1 MKVLLADSA
10 EVRRPESTSLALAQV
25 EIPPLPAPSA
35 VLSKRFYFPELD
47 AIRIFLFFG
56 VWAYH
61 AVPLQD
67 HYYVEHHIPQVLA
80 SLIATA
86 IKACMCSLDVFFI
99 LSAFLITELLLRE
112 RALRGA
118 VDLKT
123 FYVRRLLRIWPLY
136 FFVIALAAFLS
147 LFDRSQTVGW
157 SYALS
162 FLFFVGNWIMA
173 IRGFPRATIL
183 VPLWSV
189 SFEEQFYL
197 LWPLVLRNSSLR
209 TIRRI
214 AVGLLVVASLTRLI
228 LLLKHAGGDPIWYNS
243 FARLDSIA
251 CGILLAVILHGR
263 ATFRLALPARMSLL
277 VLGVSA
283 WMLVGRYCG
292 LLDPVPRLAGG
303 MIGYPLM
310 SLGGVAIFLSVL
322 GAAQDG
328 FPFLKNSLLVH
339 LGKISFGLYAFH
351 LLGLRFSVY
360 LFAGYHHA
368 FGWTLSLL
376 LSLVITLLLAAAS
389 FKWLESPFLRL
400 KQNRFTYVPSGALS
414 R

>member
-1 MKVLLADSA
+1 MKVLLPDSA

-61 AVPLQD
+61 ALPRQD

-80 SLIATA
+80 SLITTA

-136 FFVIALAAFLS
+136 FFAIALAAFLS

-173 IRGFPRATIL
+173 IRGSPRATMI

-197 LWPLVLRNSSLR
+197 LWPLVLRRSSLR

-214 AVGLLVVASLTRLI
+214 AIGLLVAASLARLI

-292 LLDPVPRLAGG
+292 LLDPVPALAGG

-322 GAAQDG
+322 GAARDG
-328 FPFLKNSLLVH
+328 FPFLKNSFLVY
-339 LGKISFGLYAFH
+339 LGKISYGLYAFH
-351 LLGLRFSVY
+351 LLGLRFSTY